1 MRDRLTE
8 SPLVGSHALELF
20 DMVRRPTGSVP
31 SLTLMDAENIELM
44 TCTMTMLESMQHV
57 AIAAAVLD
65 RTAPGG
71 GEALVEATAALAA
84 AVETGLESAV
94 DLHDVTRRAWRVTG
108 ADVEREVMIEIDRQL
123 SIIDGQLAQDM
134 LTRDETYDDD
144 EIDDEMSEEHD
155 NCAER
160 TQRVI
165 DTRVKVG
172 GGRAIA
178 SVGAVRGALRGA
190 VPWNDNAWCGRRTM
204 SGSGITAQ
212 IMRELKNTEDL
223 PQWAT
228 HCLDQYDRLPGSARE
243 KQEIAKG
250 QVIPATQTCDLVQRS
265 VRDYKKLNHVP
276 ATEDYVDFYGNL
288 WPAMPEGTWYDSG
301 ARAPVDPVAP
311 FSQILHALV
320 AAFPRPREVARAL
333 SQLQDMKQG
342 GVPWSAYCFK
352 AAEEVRKSKASPDDR
367 SSIYAT
373 IRGAS
378 NSNTR
383 NLLGSLTMHEELTKQ
398 FDEGLLLTWEAMC
411 AAGDKA
417 EQGLKALCWSRNRH
431 EAYSNDIGDPSWV
444 AVVSA
449 EERAKESIHD
459 QERGGLVAAAGLS
472 PELTTFYKQH
482 VEPLKADVQKMAVRQ
497 DTMDTKIDGGFANV
511 MQALAAMTAQMGKLE
526 PLADEKPN
534 SRRGSVGSEGSSLG
548 AVTREGRPIPP
559 GSKWTEGGVAIC
571 NRCGKEGHIRR
582 TCPLNTQGKSGAK
595 EGDQEGGEREGK
607 ESGLPSPRRV
617 ADCDNAQVKVNLG
630 GGEATW
636 VERVTSGRCKVN
648 GEERAAVISH
658 RVTLGQVVNHVV
670 SGGETGG
677 WVVAAAPVLDYTP
690 KVEGWRAPSAEEETD
705 RGEALCLNL
714 CSLCEASSC
723 TGHPDSNSPLIVSPR
738 SNLRGAVA
746 ESVHGSVASISPED
760 DEEAFHGKGGTSWR
774 TVRGRASQRRVEV
787 VPKGIGDDN
796 PYQVLA
802 LQMKEGPFK
811 CFIAQWKE
819 SEVRRCRAQ
828 PVADAAE
835 DRFVRRWVERW
846 RQVNKGERDN
856 KKGVRSGEKGFA
868 AQRRGLSRWYQQLV
882 VRTPY
887 QQANKESQRLWGDWD
902 PLDNPAVSHGYGSRV
917 EYEDARRAERAAK
930 TPAVC
935 DSAEKCFVTRS
946 AASPN
951 GLLKQAEVGSAGR
964 GEEEQARELS
974 EEVVGRDGR
983 GPKVLT
989 RACHVSLI
997 SSLDPSAGFS
1007 GEAQRGEEF
1016 GQDKTKPFIQAAGRE
1031 VGWGDGRRQDTE
1043 RTRRKGREGQESIEG
1058 QTHTL
1063 LAQDD
1068 ALNSAN
1074 EWSLPPKERT
1084 MSEWWRDRQD
1094 DLTQRGVAEGWSEEI
1109 ASDTE
1114 AEREGAGRS
1123 ESGPVLPRLHHRD
1136 STELGA
1142 GEDLA
1147 TSRGEDLV
1155 SQPKRATE
1163 EVASHL
1169 VSEWVAEVAYWG
1181 TAAAVAQRPEL
1192 ARAVRIDAT
1201 APREVVESI
1210 EEVEG
1215 WMLQGEPY
1223 VHQGEPCVQLAGHRL
1238 GREVGEVEE
1247 EMWGE
1252 PCWAVRD

>member
-1 MRDRLTE
+1 M
-8 SPLVGSHALELF
+8 
-20 DMVRRPTGSVP
+20 
-31 SLTLMDAENIELM
+31 
-44 TCTMTMLESMQHV
+44 
-57 AIAAAVLD
+57 
-65 RTAPGG
+65 
-71 GEALVEATAALAA
+71 EATAALAA

-223 PQWAT
+223 PQWAA
-228 HCLDQYDRLPGSARE
+228 HCLDQYDRLPGSARV

-276 ATEDYVDFYGNL
+276 ATEDYVDFCGNL
-288 WPAMPEGTWYDSG
+288 WPAKPEGTWYDSG
-301 ARAPVDPVAP
+301 ARAPPDPVAP
-311 FSQILHALV
+311 FSQILHAFV
-320 AAFPRPREVARAL
+320 AAFPRMREVARAL

-373 IRGAS
+373 IPGAS

-383 NLLGSLTMHEELTKQ
+383 NLLGSLTMQEELTKQ

-677 WVVAAAPVLDYTP
+677 WVEAAAPVVDYTP

-760 DEEAFHGKGGTSWR
+760 DEE
-774 TVRGRASQRRVEV
+774 
-787 VPKGIGDDN
+787 
-796 PYQVLA
+796 
-802 LQMKEGPFK
+802 
-811 CFIAQWKE
+811 
-819 SEVRRCRAQ
+819 
-828 PVADAAE
+828 
-835 DRFVRRWVERW
+835 RF
-846 RQVNKGERDN
+846 
-856 KKGVRSGEKGFA
+856 
-868 AQRRGLSRWYQQLV
+868 
-882 VRTPY
+882 
-887 QQANKESQRLWGDWD
+887 
-902 PLDNPAVSHGYGSRV
+902 
-917 EYEDARRAERAAK
+917 
-930 TPAVC
+930 
-935 DSAEKCFVTRS
+935 
-946 AASPN
+946 
-951 GLLKQAEVGSAGR
+951 
-964 GEEEQARELS
+964 
-974 EEVVGRDGR
+974 
-983 GPKVLT
+983 
-989 RACHVSLI
+989 
-997 SSLDPSAGFS
+997 
-1007 GEAQRGEEF
+1007 
-1016 GQDKTKPFIQAAGRE
+1016 
-1031 VGWGDGRRQDTE
+1031 TE
-1043 RTRRKGREGQESIEG
+1043 RE
-1058 QTHTL
+1058 
-1063 LAQDD
+1063 
-1068 ALNSAN
+1068 
-1074 EWSLPPKERT
+1074 ER
-1084 MSEWWRDRQD
+1084 
-1094 DLTQRGVAEGWSEEI
+1094 
-1109 ASDTE
+1109 
-1114 AEREGAGRS
+1114 
-1123 ESGPVLPRLHHRD
+1123 H
-1136 STELGA
+1136 
-1142 GEDLA
+1142 
-1147 TSRGEDLV
+1147 
-1155 SQPKRATE
+1155 
-1163 EVASHL
+1163 
-1169 VSEWVAEVAYWG
+1169 
-1181 TAAAVAQRPEL
+1181 
-1192 ARAVRIDAT
+1192 
-1201 APREVVESI
+1201 
-1210 EEVEG
+1210 
-1215 WMLQGEPY
+1215 GEPY
-1223 VHQGEPCVQLAGHRL
+1223 EGELHS
-1238 GREVGEVEE
+1238 EE
-1247 EMWGE
+1247 
-1252 PCWAVRD
+1252 